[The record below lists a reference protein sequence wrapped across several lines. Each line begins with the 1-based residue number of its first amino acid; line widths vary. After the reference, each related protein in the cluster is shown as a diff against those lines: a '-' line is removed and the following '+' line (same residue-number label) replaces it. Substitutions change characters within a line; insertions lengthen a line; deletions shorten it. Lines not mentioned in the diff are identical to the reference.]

1 MAGETPKEE
10 ELLPSNALAGVRLG
24 ISVSDSADL
33 ARLGLLE
40 THFRLAIGEI
50 ARCVLVSGGH
60 LTYGGHLDPEGY
72 TTFLVQE
79 LHRYNRRDRPLHI
92 CLAWQEHRKLSLSEL
107 REQKESLGLYGDIT
121 CLDVD
126 GNPIE
131 PAQGRPEEPTP
142 EADQDVWKRSLTSLR
157 CYMARNTHGRIFIGG
172 KREGFQGDLPGLV
185 EEAVIALE
193 TGQPIYLAGGFG
205 GITFDMVRAL
215 GVDDGL
221 WFPERPD
228 RAAPDDRLVKG
239 LGMLADVRKQEG
251 RARLDNGLSDE
262 ENRKLAA
269 SHRPSEI
276 AALITLGLGRRFM
289 KPQAQ
294 P

>member
-1 MAGETPKEE
+1 MAGETPKAE

-92 CLAWQEHRKLSLSEL
+92 CLAWQEHRKLSLSDL
-107 REQKESLGLYGDIT
+107 REQEESLGLYGDIT
-121 CLDVD
+121 CLDVG
-126 GNPIE
+126 GNPID
-131 PAQGRPEEPTP
+131 PAKDRPEEPAP

-193 TGQPIYLAGGFG
+193 AKQPVYLAGGFG
-205 GITFDMVRAL
+205 GVTMDIVQVL
-215 GVDDGL
+215 GVDDGA

-228 RAAPDDRLVKG
+228 ASAPDERLLRG
-239 LGMLADVRKQEG
+239 LGILADIRKQESWAG
-251 RARLDNGLSDE
+251 LENGLSDG

-276 AALITLGLGRRFM
+276 AAMISLGLGNRFM
-289 KPQAQ
+289 KAGA
-294 P
+294 